1 MTAGNSVN
9 QDKNSKRKNRVKVN
23 NLLTEAGSAIISN
36 KSRTV
41 LTLLGIVIGISS
53 VITVLAAGAGGRS
66 IIMKEFEGLSP
77 TALQIGIN
85 WEAYSLNRSYK
96 IDTLSARDIEDLE
109 EYAPHLTAI
118 APLQQMKTELKA
130 GDREKQLTVTGTT
143 EAYIEYVDVKLES
156 GRIMTT
162 DEVER
167 QEKVAI
173 IGHLIKEEF
182 FPDSDAVGQYIRAFG
197 VPVKIVGVL
206 EYKEKTD
213 TVSLS
218 NPDETFNNAFVVPI
232 SLFKRLFGGDGSYWD
247 VMAKAT
253 SIEDI
258 PRARSEILRV
268 LARNHGKWNEQTDKF
283 SVTSMKEQLEMI
295 NTVITTITIGVAV
308 LAGIALLVAA
318 IGIMNIM
325 LVSVKERTREIGIRK
340 ALGARESD
348 IRLQFLIETLI
359 LCGGGGLG
367 GLGLSVLAAFIIGK
381 AASWP
386 VIMDPG
392 TAAAAVILSL
402 VTGLL
407 SGFYPAARAAKL
419 IPHEALRY
427 E

>member
-1 MTAGNSVN
+1 MKRRKSVTI
-9 QDKNSKRKNRVKVN
+9 N
-23 NLLTEAGSAIISN
+23 NLFAEAGSAIVSN

-53 VITVLAAGAGGRS
+53 VITVIAAGAGGRS
-66 IIMKEFEGLSP
+66 IIMKEFEGLTP
-77 TALQIGIN
+77 TSLQLGIN
-85 WEAYSLNRSYK
+85 WEAWSLNRSLK
-96 IDTLSARDIEDLE
+96 IDSITERDIKDLKK
-109 EYAPHLTAI
+109 YAPSLRAI
-118 APLQQMKTELKA
+118 APISQMNTLLRVGEK
-130 GDREKQLTVTGTT
+130 EKQLDVTGTT
-143 EAYIEYVDVKLES
+143 EAYIEYVDVELHS
-156 GRIMTT
+156 GRIMTA

-167 QEKVAI
+167 QEKLAV
-173 IGHLIKEEF
+173 IGYLIKEEF
-182 FPDSDAVGQYIRAFG
+182 FPESDAVGEYIIAFG
-197 VPVKIVGVL
+197 VPVKIIGVL

-218 NPDETFNNAFVVPI
+218 NPDDTFNNAFVVPI
-232 SLFKRLFGGDGSYWD
+232 SLFKRLFGGDGNYWQ
-247 VMAKAT
+247 VMAKAAT
-253 SIEDI
+253 IEDI
-258 PRARSEILRV
+258 PAARQEALRV
-268 LARNHGKWNEQTDKF
+268 LARNHGKWDDRVDKF
-283 SVTSMKEQLEMI
+283 SVTSMKEQLDMI

-348 IRLQFLIETLI
+348 IRMQFLIETLI

-367 GLGLSVLAAFIIGK
+367 GLGLSAIASIIIGRV
-381 AASWP
+381 ASWP
-386 VIMDPG
+386 VILDPG
-392 TAAAAVILSL
+392 TAVIAVGLSL

>member
-1 MTAGNSVN
+1 MAV
-9 QDKNSKRKNRVKVN
+9 KRKIILS
-23 NLLTEAGSAIISN
+23 NLFKEAGSAVFSN

-53 VITVLAAGAGGRS
+53 VITVIAAGAGGRS
-66 IIMKEFEGLSP
+66 IIMKEFEGLTP
-77 TALQIGIN
+77 TALQIGVN
-85 WEAYSLNRSYK
+85 WQAWSLNRSYR
-96 IDTLSARDIEDLE
+96 IDGITERDIADLKK
-109 EYAPHLTAI
+109 YAPHLKAI
-118 APLQQMKTELKA
+118 APIQQMNTLLRV
-130 GDREKQLTVTGTT
+130 GDREKQLDVTGTT
-143 EAYIEYVDVKLES
+143 EAYIEYVDVELYS
-156 GRIMTT
+156 GRIMTSE
-162 DEVER
+162 EVLR
-167 QEKVAI
+167 QEKLAV
-173 IGHLIKEEF
+173 IGYSIKEEF
-182 FPDSDAVGQYIRAFG
+182 FPNSEAIGEYVIAFG
-197 VPVKIVGVL
+197 VPVKIIGVL

-218 NPDETFNNAFVVPI
+218 NPEDTFNNAFVVPI
-232 SLFKRLFGGDGSYWD
+232 SLFSRLFGGDGNYWD
-247 VMAKAT
+247 VMAKAV

-258 PRARSEILRV
+258 PKARVETLRV
-268 LARNHGKWNEQTDKF
+268 LSRNHGKWDDRIDKF
-283 SVTSMKEQLEMI
+283 AVTSMQEQLEMI
-295 NTVITTITIGVAV
+295 NTVISTITIGVAV

-348 IRLQFLIETLI
+348 IRLQFLIETLL

-367 GLGLSVLAAFIIGK
+367 GLGLSAVASVIIGK
-381 AASWP
+381 IASWP
-386 VIMDPG
+386 VILDPS
-392 TAAAAVILSL
+392 TAAIAVILSV